1 MRILILF
8 ALLLTVACDRAPAP
22 PPKPVA
28 AACVSRPEG
37 SRWAGDYRETARFGD
52 AEDEALG
59 GVILGGIAATETG
72 VYVLETQGVSMW
84 VLRPDLTVVRRVGR
98 DGDGPGEW
106 RAFGGET
113 HGGSMRW
120 VSASGSRVWLFDQER
135 IQEFNANGRFRRV
148 FLNGAMAVGVSPMQS
163 RFVHAG
169 DTLFYSS
176 DGYDIM
182 PALIRQKGKGLPQRE
197 VVDGRHPFRV
207 RMRVDGR
214 DTMLLQIG
222 LMPVPGKW
230 GLGPAHA
237 RPLWDGNGACVVASD
252 GAEPMLVYAAVGR
265 RQDTLPVPVPDRVER
280 AADYAAMMGGLGV
293 PEGRLEEPKS
303 PTRIRDLVLD
313 PDGWVWLQTVPP
325 RRGRPPGVEV
335 LRVPL
340 GGGEAVLDTVPA
352 FPRAFGGPG
361 VYYAETNGPDN
372 ENIVVRY
379 DLASGAGG

>member
-1 MRILILF
+1 VRILIPF

-22 PPKPVA
+22 PAKPVA
-28 AACVSRPEG
+28 AACESRAEG

-52 AEDEALG
+52 TEDQALTG
-59 GVILGGIAATETG
+59 FHLGGIAVADSV
-72 VYVLETQGVSMW
+72 VYVLDGQTAGLW
-84 VLRPDLTVVRRVGR
+84 LLRPDLSPIRRIGR
-98 DGDGPGEW
+98 EGDGPGEW
-106 RAFGGET
+106 RTSSPGWLGGT
-113 HGGSMRW
+113 PRW
-120 VSASGSRVWLFDQER
+120 VSASGDRVRVFDPKR
-135 IQEFNANGRFRRV
+135 IQEFDARGRFRRV
-148 FLNGAMAVGVSPMQS
+148 VVNNTDEQGLSFAQS
-163 RFVHAG
+163 RFVHVG

-176 DGYDIM
+176 DGYDVM
-182 PALIRQKGKGLPQRE
+182 RALIRQKGKGLPRRE

-214 DTMLLQIG
+214 DSVLLQIG
-222 LMPVPGKW
+222 LAPVSARW
-230 GLGPAHA
+230 GVGPAHP
-237 RPLWDGNGACVVASD
+237 RPLWDTNGACVVASD

-265 RQDTLPVPVPDRVER
+265 RQDTLPVPVPDRAER
-280 AADYAAMMGGLGV
+280 AADYAGMMGGLGV

-313 PDGWVWLQTVPP
+313 PDGWVWLQTVRP
-325 RRGRPPGVEV
+325 RGIRGVEV

-361 VYYAETNGPDN
+361 EYYAEINGPDN